1 MKKTTVFKHIVLRN
15 IVLGLESQ
23 ESEDGR
29 IKGLKVSFKPVDE
42 DMIYHK
48 TTGQPI
54 PFLPSDL
61 GINLDMRSLIELNEL
76 FLETQSSYLFNI
88 RKKVFDKDLIETI
101 KSRDDE
107 NTLIKVRVSRLFF
120 REEEKG
126 RFKISIAV
134 LGKNKENGEFE
145 EIVNINFTKRD
156 VLIFSSLIRKIT
168 ASYHRGSYVQAS
180 VEKVNIETK
189 EVIDTNIISV
199 SKVDNSLLVDN
210 VWLHG
215 QELLNIMHA
224 VERLSFKLHIE
235 KNLDFINSI
244 YRQIKIINKDD
255 IAYFQL
261 RKFGDEHREEGLVN
275 ENGERYEI
283 RIPISGDLLSYL
295 YLFLDINVLRHAD
308 YTTDQNVEIL
318 GSSKA
323 ITDRKIRFH
332 ISMKESTIGVGIKDK
347 TKASAADG
355 SKISLVG
362 KTKEGKYSVIN
373 EEDDIL
379 ENYIKVFNKDGEAK
393 IVPVLTNFDIDLKD
407 QYPKLISALAMSLTQ
422 EYKTEE
428 KDWSL
433 LRFYVINQNMEGK
446 FKYSFTIFADSKNKA
461 PAVLIIDKYK
471 LKKGED
477 ELYLGRYRQ
486 PLFEKYAYQLLSI
499 MMTASEDIETLDLLE
514 DQEAKKMLKY
524 HYQSLKK
531 IDKTK
536 KKRKVEYGIK
546 KRFDSV
552 EIGNF
557 TQKGLTSLLSYQDIE
572 LLNMT
577 SYFRLTTGSWIPF
590 VGERIA
596 VGQDGYLTDMYG
608 EVNMEEDSRG
618 PIWAIKL
625 FFSTSF

>member
-1 MKKTTVFKHIVLRN
+1 MKKTTVFKNIVLRN

-29 IKGLKVSFKPVDE
+29 IKGLKVSFKPVNE

-61 GINLDMRSLIELNEL
+61 GINLDIRSLIELNEL

-88 RKKVFDKDLIETI
+88 RKKVFNKDLIETI

-379 ENYIKVFNKDGEAK
+379 ENYIKVFNKDG
-393 IVPVLTNFDIDLKD
+393 
-407 QYPKLISALAMSLTQ
+407 
-422 EYKTEE
+422 
-428 KDWSL
+428 
-433 LRFYVINQNMEGK
+433 
-446 FKYSFTIFADSKNKA
+446 
-461 PAVLIIDKYK
+461 
-471 LKKGED
+471 
-477 ELYLGRYRQ
+477 
-486 PLFEKYAYQLLSI
+486 
-499 MMTASEDIETLDLLE
+499 
-514 DQEAKKMLKY
+514 
-524 HYQSLKK
+524 
-531 IDKTK
+531 
-536 KKRKVEYGIK
+536 
-546 KRFDSV
+546 
-552 EIGNF
+552 
-557 TQKGLTSLLSYQDIE
+557 
-572 LLNMT
+572 
-577 SYFRLTTGSWIPF
+577 
-590 VGERIA
+590 
-596 VGQDGYLTDMYG
+596 
-608 EVNMEEDSRG
+608 
-618 PIWAIKL
+618 
-625 FFSTSF
+625 